1 MNQSR
6 RDRLYNVILVCT
18 LGLLS
23 LTGSSCHQS
32 SEPFR
37 LMGEAQGSYYSITY
51 YDEQH
56 RDLQQAI
63 DSLLTEFDQ
72 TASLWVENSL
82 LRRINCNNDSIV
94 NDLFA
99 DLLGKSNY
107 INRITEGC
115 FDCSIGKLVKAW
127 GFGFEK
133 RAEMS
138 QHLIDSLQQY
148 CGQEVTLRTNE
159 EGDLVV
165 CKPSP
170 ETEIDFNAIAQ
181 GYSVDM
187 VGQFLERKGIHNYII
202 DIGGEVLARGCKA
215 DGSNWSVGIERPA
228 TDRYSAREIE
238 TVISLNNLAVVTS
251 GNYRKYYEKD
261 GIRYSHTIDP
271 ATGRPVEHTL
281 LSVSV
286 VDSTAWRADALA
298 TAFMVMGL
306 ERSLSFLESHRDEI
320 GTDAVFFIYNEN
332 GKYKTYSTPAF
343 ADLEKK

>member
-1 MNQSR
+1 
-6 RDRLYNVILVCT
+6 
-18 LGLLS
+18 
-23 LTGSSCHQS
+23 
-32 SEPFR
+32 
-37 LMGEAQGSYYSITY
+37 MGEAQGSYYSISY

-56 RDLQQAI
+56 RNLQQAI

-82 LRRINCNNDSIV
+82 LRRINSNNDSMA

-99 DLLGKSNY
+99 DLLNKSNY
-107 INRITEGC
+107 INRLTEGC
-115 FDCSIGKLVKAW
+115 FDCTIGKLVKAW

-133 RAEMS
+133 RAEIS
-138 QHLIDSLQQY
+138 QHLIDSLLQY
-148 CGQEVTLRTNE
+148 CGQEVTLQSDEDDNII
-159 EGDLVV
+159 V

-187 VGQFLERKGIHNYII
+187 VGQFLEGKGIHNYII
-202 DIGGEVLARGCKA
+202 DIGGEVLAHGCKA
-215 DGSNWSVGIERPA
+215 DNSNWSIGIERPSS
-228 TDRYSAREIE
+228 DRYSAREIE
-238 TVISLNNLAVVTS
+238 TVISLHNMAVVTS

-261 GIRYSHTIDP
+261 GVRYSHTIDP
-271 ATGRPVEHTL
+271 SSGRPVEHTL

-306 ERSLSFLESHRDEI
+306 DRSLAFLETHREEL

-332 GKYKTYSTPAF
+332 GNYKTYSTPAF